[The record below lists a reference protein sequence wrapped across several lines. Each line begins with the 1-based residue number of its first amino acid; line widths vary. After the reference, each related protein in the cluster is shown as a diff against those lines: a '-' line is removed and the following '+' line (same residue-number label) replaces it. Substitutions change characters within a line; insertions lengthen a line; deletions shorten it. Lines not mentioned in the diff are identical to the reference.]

1 MENRNLLRKIR
12 DLLPLLFV
20 VLAAIVARV
29 LPHPPN
35 FAPITG
41 IALFSGSYFGGISAF
56 ILPLGIMLASDMVIG
71 FHSTMIY
78 VYGSFLFIVLLG
90 KFLRTK
96 TSFLRLTLTSFVS
109 SILFFTVTNFGVWQR
124 DGIYPKTLPGL
135 EQSYV
140 MAIPF
145 FRNTLLGD
153 FFYTFTLFY
162 GFQLVTLLM
171 NRLVF
176 VKKSS

>member
-1 MENRNLLRKIR
+1 MENRNVLRKIR
-12 DLLPLLFV
+12 DFLPLFFV
-20 VLAAIVARV
+20 VLAEIAARAI
-29 LPHPPN
+29 PHPPN

-41 IALFSGSYFGGISAF
+41 IALFSGSYFGGVSAF
-56 ILPLGIMLASDMVIG
+56 ILPLGIMLLSDAIIG

-90 KFLRTK
+90 KFLKTK
-96 TSFLRLTLTSFVS
+96 TSFIRLTVTSLIS
-109 SILFFTVTNFGVWQR
+109 SILFFTITNFGVWQ
-124 DGIYPKTLPGL
+124 GGGLYPKTFQGL
-135 EQSYV
+135 GQSYA

-153 FFYTFTLFY
+153 FFYTFILFY
-162 GFQLVTLLM
+162 GFQLVTLLL
-171 NRLVF
+171 NRLAF

>member
-12 DLLPLLFV
+12 DLLPLVFV
-20 VLAAIVARV
+20 VLTAIVSRV
-29 LPHPPN
+29 IPHPPN

-41 IALFSGSYFGGISAF
+41 IALFSGSYFGGVRAF
-56 ILPLGIMLASDMVIG
+56 ILPLGIMLLSDAIIG

-124 DGIYPKTLPGL
+124 GGIYPKNLQGL